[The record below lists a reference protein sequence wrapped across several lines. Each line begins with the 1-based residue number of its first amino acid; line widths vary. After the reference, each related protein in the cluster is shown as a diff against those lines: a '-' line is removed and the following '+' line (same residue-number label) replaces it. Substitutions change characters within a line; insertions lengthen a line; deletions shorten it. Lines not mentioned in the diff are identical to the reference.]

1 MRPQQF
7 EKGKFLQQFDAA
19 GFKEKVR
26 MAADLKTEELGEVYP
41 AIKDSLYFIKKRVY
55 YRTNSNEAKFL
66 FDLIDAKHESG
77 LHQYHKTVFILE
89 NGLRFHTKDLADSVK
104 TFELLSLAY
113 MKLRN
118 YNKAFEIEETYEKN
132 KSRLPKELQK
142 SYIIN
147 KSIIFLKLGL
157 YSESVKQL
165 RKEFSERNEGEKKDS
180 TSLANFYNDLGVHF
194 NKANSLDSAAYFFMK
209 AKDIV
214 DAKVKYDPNKMYF
227 TFFSALIDGN
237 MASIYA
243 KRKQFKEAIA
253 PLKKDIYY
261 SKKVN
266 NIESAANSYNLIAEC
281 YLELKQY
288 DIAHRYIDTCKQLLA
303 ITEELAPSLSNMLI
317 EARYYTS
324 TGNYKKAN
332 EYFDRFIRF
341 RDSITR
347 LDNETQLINQ
357 QVAFD
362 LFQKENLLIEKEK
375 IIRNSTL
382 IHEQE
387 KTHRSYLISG
397 IVVLLF
403 AVLFLIINAKNNQR
417 RQTELFSKNKHI
429 IQQKNTI
436 EATLKEKE
444 FLMKEIHHRV
454 KNNLQIIS
462 SMLNLQA
469 DKITNSDIKG
479 LLQEGRQRINSMALI
494 HQMLYNQN
502 NMSYVSI
509 CNYLNTLVTQI
520 ERAYHNPDNTV
531 TQVMCE
537 DIQLDLD
544 TAIPLGLIVNE
555 LVTNA
560 HKHAFKNKEG
570 SRSII
575 INLSKIDSEFVLLVK
590 DNGVGFTYTGVSG
603 SGLGMELISMLS
615 HQLNGKLEFINKNGT
630 AVKLSFPA

>member
-1 MRPQQF
+1 MPF
-7 EKGKFLQQFDAA
+7 DKTKFLEQFKAA
-19 GFKEKVR
+19 GFKEKVHL
-26 MAADLKTEELGEVYP
+26 AADLSTETLNDVYP
-41 AIKDSLYFIKKRVY
+41 DIKDSLYFIKKRVY
-55 YRTNSNEAKFL
+55 DRTNSNEAKFL
-66 FDLIDAKHESG
+66 FDLIDAKHESA
-77 LHQYHKTVFILE
+77 LHQYHKAVFILE
-89 NGLRFHTKDLADSVK
+89 NGLRFHTKDLSDSVK

-132 KSRLPKELQK
+132 QARLPKELQK

-147 KSIIFLKLGL
+147 KSIIFLRLGL
-157 YSESVKQL
+157 YNESVKQL
-165 RKEFSERNEGEKKDS
+165 RKEFYERNDGGKKDS
-180 TSLANFYNDLGVHF
+180 TALANFYNDLGVHF
-194 NKANSLDSAAYFFMK
+194 NKANVLDSAVFYFMK
-209 AKDIV
+209 AKAIV
-214 DAKVKYDPNKMYF
+214 DAKVKYDLNKMYF

-243 KRKQFKEAIA
+243 KQKRYKDAIE

-281 YLELKQY
+281 YLEMKQY
-288 DIAHRYIDTCKQLLA
+288 ELAHKYIDTCQQLLV
-303 ITEELAPSLSNMLI
+303 ITEELAPLLSNILI
-317 EARYYTS
+317 EARYYNS

-332 EYFDRFIRF
+332 DYYDRYIRVK
-341 RDSITR
+341 DSTTR

-362 LFQKENLLIEKEK
+362 LYQKENLLIEKEK
-375 IIRNSTL
+375 IIRNSML
-382 IHEQE
+382 LHERE
-387 KTHRSYLISG
+387 KTHRSYLVSG

-403 AVLFLIINAKNNQR
+403 AVLFLFINVRNNQR
-417 RQTELFSKNKHI
+417 RQAELFSKNKHI
-429 IQQKNTI
+429 VQQKNTI

-469 DKITNSDIKG
+469 DKMTNSDTKS

-509 CNYLNTLVTQI
+509 CNYINTLVGQI
-520 ERAYHNPDNTV
+520 ERTFQNPGNASI
-531 TQVMCE
+531 QVVCE

-560 HKHAFKNKEG
+560 YKHAFTGRTGGVITVKLFRTENG
-570 SRSII
+570 
-575 INLSKIDSEFVLLVK
+575 LTLMVK
-590 DNGVGFTYTGVSG
+590 DNGVGFTYTGASG
-603 SGLGMELISMLS
+603 AGLGMELIGMLAQ
-615 HQLNGKLEFINKNGT
+615 QLDG
-630 AVKLSFPA
+630 KLSFVNNNGTEVSLSFSA